1 MSGTKY
7 ASAVAAVKAME
18 NTLLTHTDID
28 QLINASGKNE
38 IKNLIASKK
47 GTDSENA
54 SLQEVWNMLHD
65 YAPDCEELKI
75 ILYKNDFHNL
85 KAALKSMI
93 ADIEPDRCYIKPTN
107 LDTGSLKKILSSK
120 EYDSLPAYIRDT
132 AEKAYELLTR
142 TLDGQLADMLIDR
155 AALEKMISAADKCD
169 NDFIKKYA
177 ELTAVCA
184 DIKTAY
190 RCCLMKKQYPFIE
203 SGLCGTKELDRETL
217 AKASAGGMESL
228 MTLLES
234 SSYAEGAK
242 LLEKSTAKFE
252 KWCDDIISELAESVH
267 MNAFGSEP
275 LLAYYIATETEIKNL
290 RILSICKEFGADRDT
305 ITERMRKLYV

>member
-1 MSGTKY
+1 MAETRY

-18 NTLLTHTDID
+18 NSLLTHTDIE

-38 IKNLIASKK
+38 IMSLIASKK
-47 GTDSENA
+47 GSDSENA

-75 ILYKNDFHNL
+75 ILYRNDFHNL
-85 KAALKSMI
+85 KAALKSLI
-93 ADIEPDRCYIKPTN
+93 ADRNPERYYIRPTN
-107 LDTGSLKKILSSK
+107 LELSNLKNILASK
-120 EYDSLPAYIRDT
+120 EYEELPEYMRST
-132 AEKAYELLTR
+132 AEQAYELLTR
-142 TLDGQLADMLIDR
+142 TLDGQIADMFIDR
-155 AALEKMISAADKCD
+155 SALAEMIKASEKCG
-169 NDFIKKYA
+169 NDFIQKYS

-203 SGLCGTKELDRETL
+203 SGLCGTRELDREDL
-217 AKASAGGMESL
+217 AKASAGGMEAL
-228 MTLLES
+228 MSLLENT
-234 SSYAEGAK
+234 SYADGAK
-242 LLEKSTAKFE
+242 LLEKSTAQFE

-267 MNAFGSEP
+267 MNSFGSEP
-275 LLAYYIATETEIKNL
+275 LLAYYIASETEIKNL
-290 RILSICKEFGADRDT
+290 RILNICKEFGADRET